1 MRDRATQGL
10 KTPDAGVA
18 AATCLPN
25 DKALIKA
32 AVVLLVGL
40 GVQVSAWAW
49 NGHGHRLVA
58 RLAETE
64 ITPKTQAAIQAL
76 LALEPGATLE
86 SVSTWADE
94 HRNPTTAAWHYVNF
108 PRGDCH
114 YVAERDCP
122 DGKCIVSALARQLDV
137 LASDAPPEKR
147 LLALKYVVHLAADI
161 HQPLH
166 AGFGDD
172 RGGNSYQVQAL
183 GKGTNLH
190 ALWDGGLGLLG
201 PERLSDVEP
210 RLRAKMASVSAGRL
224 RPEVMAEESCRIA
237 SGDDFYPGRHVSA
250 AYFEQYMPVV
260 QKQVVRAS
268 QRLATMLNAA
278 MHSAH

>member
-1 MRDRATQGL
+1 MA
-10 KTPDAGVA
+10 
-18 AATCLPN
+18 
-25 DKALIKA
+25 
-32 AVVLLVGL
+32 
-40 GVQVSAWAW
+40 
-49 NGHGHRLVA
+49 
-58 RLAETE
+58 
-64 ITPKTQAAIQAL
+64 
-76 LALEPGATLE
+76 
-86 SVSTWADE
+86 
-94 HRNPTTAAWHYVNF
+94 YVNF

-122 DGKCIVSALARQLDV
+122 DGKRIVSALTRQIDV
-137 LASDAPPEKR
+137 LTSDAPPEKR
-147 LLALKYVVHLAADI
+147 LLALKYVVHLDADI

-250 AYFEQYMPVV
+250 DYFGQYMPVV
-260 QKQVVRAS
+260 
-268 QRLATMLNAA
+268 
-278 MHSAH
+278 

>member
-1 MRDRATQGL
+1 MRDRTAQGL
-10 KTPDAGVA
+10 KAPETGVA

-25 DKALIKA
+25 GKALIKA

-58 RLAETE
+58 RLAEAE
-64 ITPKTQAAIQAL
+64 LTPKTQAAIQAL
-76 LALEPGATLE
+76 LALKPGATLE

-94 HRNPTTAAWHYVNF
+94 HRNPTTASWHYVNF

-114 YVAERDCP
+114 YVSERDCP
-122 DGKCIVSALARQLDV
+122 DGKCIVSALTRQIEV

-172 RGGNSYQVQAL
+172 RGGNSYQLQAL

-190 ALWDGGLGLLG
+190 ALWDTGLALLVHDSLDL
-201 PERLSDVEP
+201 ERRLSARMHGE
-210 RLRAKMASVSAGRL
+210 MANTMSAAS
-224 RPEVMAEESCRIA
+224 MAQESCRIA
-237 SGDDFYPGRHVSA
+237 SSESFYPPRNVSA
-250 AYFEQYMPVV
+250 SYIEQYVPVV
-260 QKQVVRAS
+260 EQQLRWAAR
-268 QRLATMLNAA
+268 RLAALLNAA
-278 MHSAH
+278 LGY